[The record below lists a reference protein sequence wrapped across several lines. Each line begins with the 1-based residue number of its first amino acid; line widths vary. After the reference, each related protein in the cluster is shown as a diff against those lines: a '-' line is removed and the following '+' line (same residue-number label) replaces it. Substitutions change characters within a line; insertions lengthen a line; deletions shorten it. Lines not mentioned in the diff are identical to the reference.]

1 MGVLS
6 TSCMAARELLS
17 KHLAA
22 HATGTAS
29 AFATFL
35 FALPWYLV
43 IWFAL
48 RWAGFE
54 QAAVLPGFWFWV
66 ILRSTSDVGAEWCK
80 MLAISRG
87 DISLVSCVLALTPAV
102 LVLLSPAITGDPLST
117 LGAAGLFVVVGGSIF
132 AVYRPGKMGQL
143 SDGTSPKA
151 AIGFGLASTMFF
163 ALNNCFDRLTVE
175 SAPPVFSGMVM
186 TLFSGAVLAPIA
198 LRGAKNRSD
207 LRGAARV
214 FLLRGLF
221 EVLFMSLR
229 LSAMVVIS
237 APVMAAIQRLALLLT
252 ILGGRVFFGELDT
265 GRRLTGGLI
274 VLVGTAI
281 ILYGEYATGALGR

>member
-1 MGVLS
+1 MFGVLLGVLS

-43 IWFAL
+43 IWVVL
-48 RWAGFE
+48 RQTGFE
-54 QAAVLPGFWFWV
+54 GAPLRPEFWFWV
-66 ILRSTSDVGAEWCK
+66 VLRSSSDVGAEWCK

-87 DISLVSCVLALTPAV
+87 EISLVSCVLALTPAV
-102 LVLLSPAITGDPLST
+102 LLLLSPALTGDPLSL
-117 LGAAGLFVVVGGSIF
+117 LGACGLLVVVAGSVF
-132 AVYRPGKMGQL
+132 AVYRPGKMG
-143 SDGTSPKA
+143 GTGKDSSPRA
-151 AIGFGLASTMFF
+151 AIGFALASTVFF

-186 TLFSGAVLAPIA
+186 TLFSGLVLAPFA
-198 LRGAKNRSD
+198 LRRPSDRSD
-207 LRGAARV
+207 LRTASRV

-229 LSAMVVIS
+229 LSALVVLS
-237 APVMAAIQRLALLLT
+237 APVMAGIQRLALLLT
-252 ILGGRVFFGELDT
+252 ILGAGYFSGSSTRD
-265 GRRLTGGLI
+265 GGSPEASSCSS
-274 VLVGTAI
+274 GP
-281 ILYGEYATGALGR
+281 G